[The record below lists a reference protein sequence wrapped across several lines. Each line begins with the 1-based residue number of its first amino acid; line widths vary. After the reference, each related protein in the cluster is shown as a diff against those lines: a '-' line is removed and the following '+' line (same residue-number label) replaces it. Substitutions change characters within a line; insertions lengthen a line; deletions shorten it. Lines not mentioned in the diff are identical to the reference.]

1 MAWQITCVG
10 KLKKGSEYDLCQ
22 EYIKRCSTKISIVE
36 VEEKRP
42 LSEDEL
48 KQKEARLMLDTIPSG
63 AIIVALDER
72 GKTMSSP
79 DFAEKIQGFEM
90 DGKSNIVFIIGGAF
104 GLHPTIRQ
112 KSDMTISFGQM
123 TFPHMMVRA
132 MLCEQL
138 YRARAILSGHPYH
151 KV

>member
-1 MAWQITCVG
+1 M
-10 KLKKGSEYDLCQ
+10 KKSPEMELCQ

-36 VEEKRP
+36 VEEKRN
-42 LSEDEL
+42 LTDEQL
-48 KQKEARLMLDTIPSG
+48 KEKEAKLILDTVPKG
-63 AIIVALDER
+63 AVVIALDER

-79 DFAEKIQGFEM
+79 MFSKKIQGYEL
-90 DGKSNIVFIIGGAF
+90 DAHKHIVFVIGGAF
-104 GLHPTIRQ
+104 GLHASIRERANQ
-112 KSDMTISFGQM
+112 TLSFGQM

-138 YRARAILSGHPYH
+138 YRVRSIIDNHPYH